1 MRSSWRAFAIG
12 LCLVVV
18 LASGLFGNRLLALSD
33 DVRQGLRAYSDLVTL
48 AKQSY
53 GSDILY
59 KDIVWASLHGM
70 LRVLDPHSNFLEP
83 EANASMRD
91 RQQASFFGLG
101 LLVGKRQ
108 GQLTVISPLEGGP
121 AARLGIRAGDVID
134 TIDGEPSE
142 PLSVDE
148 AVQKL
153 KGPKGTQ
160 VTITI
165 SRRGVKEPIPF
176 TITRAEIPQTTV
188 RFAYMLDAETGYI
201 LISDFARATGSEV
214 ERALRQLRQR
224 GMRRLVFDLRNNG
237 GGLLDQAIDV
247 ADQFLPKGAK
257 IVETRG
263 RTGDSR
269 QEYSARG
276 LHETL
281 GMPLVVL
288 VNHGTASASEIVSG
302 AIQDHDVGVVV
313 GQTTWGKGLVQT
325 LYNLSYGAG
334 IALTTAKYYTPSG
347 RLIQRDYS
355 SFFDYYYEGL
365 HGGEQPAAN
374 GAEYQTDLGRKVY
387 GGGGIAPDVVA
398 TQPEISTFAQF
409 LFSRNVFFDFA
420 VDNSQQAAKP
430 AADWRPD
437 AATLA
442 AFTAWL
448 EKEGIASRA
457 EIEKGLADAA
467 AQALVMREL
476 EAEILAGAHGLEA
489 GHRVRVRADPVVA
502 AGLAQFPQAAQ
513 LLAQREAAKPTAR
526 ASR

>member
-1 MRSSWRAFAIG
+1 MRSSWRAFAVG
-12 LCLVVV
+12 LSLVVI
-18 LASGLFGNRLLALSD
+18 LASGLFGHRLLALTD
-33 DVRQGLRAYSDLVTL
+33 DVRQGLRAYSDLVTVV
-48 AKQSY
+48 KQSY
-53 GSDILY
+53 GANIQYREL
-59 KDIVWASLHGM
+59 VWASLHGM

-83 EANASMRD
+83 EALASMRD

-134 TIDGEPSE
+134 TIDGEPAE

-153 KGPKGTQ
+153 KGPKGTR

-165 SRRGVKEPIPF
+165 LRRGAKEPIPF
-176 TITRAEIPQTTV
+176 TVTRAEIPQTTV

-224 GMRRLVFDLRNNG
+224 GMRRLIFDLRNNG

-247 ADQFLPKGAK
+247 ADQFLPKGAR

-269 QEYSARG
+269 QEYAARG

-313 GQTTWGKGLVQT
+313 GQATWGKGLVQT
-325 LYNLSYGAG
+325 VYNLSYGAG

-365 HGGEQPAAN
+365 HGEQPAAAN
-374 GAEYQTDLGRKVY
+374 GPEYQTDLGRKVY
-387 GGGGIAPDVVA
+387 GGGGIAPDVIA
-398 TQPEISTFAQF
+398 TQPETSPFTQF
-409 LFSRNVFFDFA
+409 LFSRNAFFDFA
-420 VDNSQQAAKP
+420 VDHSQKAAKP
-430 AADWRPD
+430 ATDWRPD
-437 AATLA
+437 TAILA
-442 AFTAWL
+442 DFTAWL
-448 EKEGIASRA
+448 EKEGLASKA
-457 EIEKGLADAA
+457 EVETGLAEPA
-467 AQALVMREL
+467 AQALIMREL
-476 EAEILAGAHGLEA
+476 EAEILSAAHGLEA

-502 AGLAQFPQAAQ
+502 VGLEQFAKAAE
-513 LLAQREAAKPTAR
+513 LLAQRQGAKSVAG
-526 ASR
+526 SR